1 MSALQRKKRQ
11 RRRQGAAGRVA
22 LVTVLVTVV
31 GVAITLLALVGY
43 VVGIAASAPSLSSLT
58 PNAKGSLSIV
68 YAADGSRLGFI
79 QSDELRTPIPA
90 KDIPQGLKDA
100 TVAIEDQRF
109 YKHKGVDFE
118 GVVRAALKNLESKK
132 TVQGGS
138 TITMQLVRNLYISN
152 EGRTFK
158 RKVREAKLAEELEN
172 AHPGRAGKAWILAKY
187 LNTAPYGT
195 VGGQNAIGVQAAAR
209 IFFNTTAGKLTL
221 PQSALLAG
229 LPQAPSRYNPFL
241 NPSGALRRRNEVIRK
256 MADLGYIQP
265 ETAQRALA
273 APLGVTHSRYYNARR
288 ENYFFDFVTQELI
301 TKYGINKVRK
311 GGLRIRTTIDLRMQK
326 AARQAMAGQLNQ
338 PGDPA
343 SAVVSIDPRNG
354 YIRAMASSERYAKSK
369 FNVAAQGHRQAGST
383 FKTMVLMTAL
393 RRGVDPERTSYVSK
407 HLQPGWLKT
416 APTYEVE
423 TYGHTYGGSMNLVS
437 ATLKSDNTVY
447 AQLDADLGPE
457 AVRDTAYDMGIKTKL
472 DAYPAEG
479 LGGLTIG
486 VSPLEMASAYA
497 TIASGGWRSKPIA
510 ITRVTFPDGRTEYL
524 GKPKR
529 VKAFEDGVTYEATKI
544 LQKNIQGGTGTAA
557 NIGCP
562 AAGKTGTVDDFT
574 DAWFAGFTPH
584 LSTTVWIGY
593 PNAKVPMTNV
603 HGIQVNGGS
612 FPARIWH
619 DYMIVAKG
627 SDCSDFTQP
636 TTPFI
641 SAPFF
646 GKFSRTGTK
655 DDKFSKDY
663 EDKKKDK
670 KDSTAGNG
678 GTGYNPEFYE
688 SPPQPTP
695 KTNTTPST
703 SPGETGGTGT
713 GTGGQGTGNGGN
725 GKGNGNGKGDDG
737 GDGTPG

>member
-1 MSALQRKKRQ
+1 MSQLQRKKRQ

-22 LVTVLVTVV
+22 LVTVLVTVI
-31 GVAITLLALVGY
+31 GVAIAVLALVGY

-58 PNAKGSLSIV
+58 PNPKGALSIV

-90 KDIPQGLKDA
+90 RDIPQGLKDA

-118 GVVRAALKNLESKK
+118 GVIRAALKNLESHK

-172 AHPGRAGKAWILAKY
+172 EHPGRPGKAWILAKY

-256 MADLGYIQP
+256 MAQLGYIQP

-273 APLGVTHSRYYNARR
+273 APLGVTHSRYYSARR
-288 ENYFFDFVTQELI
+288 ESYFFDFVTQELI
-301 TKYGINKVRK
+301 TRYGINKVRK
-311 GGLRIRTTIDLRMQK
+311 GGLRIHTTIDLQMQK
-326 AARQAMAGQLNQ
+326 AARAAMAGQLNQ

-383 FKTMVLMTAL
+383 FKVMVLMTAL

-407 HLQPGWLKT
+407 HLEPGWLKA

-423 TYGHTYGGSMNLVS
+423 TYGHSYGGSMNLVS

-447 AQLDADLGPE
+447 AQLDADLGPD
-457 AVRDTAYDMGIKTKL
+457 AVRQTAYDMGIKTKL

-486 VSPLEMASAYA
+486 VSPLEMADAYA
-497 TIASGGWRSKPIA
+497 TIASGGWRNKPIA
-510 ITRVTFPDGRTEYL
+510 VTRVTFPDKRSDYL
-524 GKPKR
+524 GTPKR

-544 LQKNIQGGTGTAA
+544 LIKNIQGGTGTAA

-562 AAGKTGTVDDFT
+562 AGGKTGTVDDFT

-584 LSTTVWIGY
+584 LATSVWVGY
-593 PNAKVPMTNV
+593 PGAKVPMTSV
-603 HGIQVNGGS
+603 HGISVNGGS

-619 DYMIVAKG
+619 DYMQVAKG
-627 SDCSDFTQP
+627 SDCSDFAQP

-663 EDKKKDK
+663 KDKKKDK
-670 KDSTAGNG
+670 KTSTGNG
-678 GTGYNPEFYE
+678 GTGYNPQFYE
-688 SPPQPTP
+688 SPPQPPPT
-695 KTNTTPST
+695 KKGQTTTPT
-703 SPGETGGTGT
+703 TTTPGATGGT
-713 GTGGQGTGNGGN
+713 GTGGQGKGGKDKGGD
-725 GKGNGNGKGDDG
+725 GKGGDG